1 MSLLVVTAC
10 ITQSKWTLF
19 KTSARRLQDF
29 DLFDNATRGP
39 SSGLILLSRVRWGL
53 AENIGRRPSNEV
65 AAKRSD
71 PISCHMHLEYPKK
84 KPKRV
89 DSPAYDICA
98 RRKPILC
105 NTMRTTLLEL
115 RLPETCGLSHTLM
128 AGEEIELQ
136 PGILETSMTN
146 LIYFSQYGLLKF
158 RAVTPDVRVLRPFGV
173 LALHGQHDFWPDT
186 S

>member
-19 KTSARRLQDF
+19 KTSARRLRDF

-89 DSPAYDICA
+89 NGPAYDICA
-98 RRKPILC
+98 RRKPMLC